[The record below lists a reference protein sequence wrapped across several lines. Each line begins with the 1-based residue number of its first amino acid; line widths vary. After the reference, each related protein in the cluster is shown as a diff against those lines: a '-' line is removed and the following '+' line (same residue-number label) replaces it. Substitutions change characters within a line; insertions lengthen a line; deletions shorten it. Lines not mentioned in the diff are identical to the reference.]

1 MAHHLITEFGA
12 TGDGVTPDTAAIQ
25 AAIDACHTADGGTVV
40 VPAGG
45 TFLTGQIKLRSH
57 LELHLE
63 PGATLKSTSG
73 RDDFPGQAWI
83 VANGA
88 ENLAITGHGVIDGS
102 GQAFIAETLPH
113 IHRCVDWRP
122 HALDLVRCRRLR
134 LADFTLRDAA
144 QWGIRLAGCADVAIR
159 SLAIRNDL
167 RMPNADGIDLVSCR
181 GVRIADCL
189 IESGDD
195 AICLKALADLGPC
208 EDIVIANCVMTSTSC
223 AVKFG
228 SETSAPIRNVI
239 LRGGIITASNRGIG
253 LQLRDGGD
261 MANILVSDCIVET
274 RLFHG
279 DWWGQAEPIYLTA
292 IPRTAWTPAGSI
304 RNVRFANLLCRGMN
318 GVFVQGTAS
327 RNIQDVEFDRVALEL
342 LPPRRFPGSC
352 YDRRPCA
359 DGDFLRLPPA
369 GFHVENARGVRLR
382 QCRVTASSATPVAAT
397 RIVACADLIA
407 DPSLDGSPP
416 S

>member
-12 TGDGVTPDTAAIQ
+12 TGDGATVDTAAIQ
-25 AAIDACHTADGGTVV
+25 AAIDACHAAGGGTVV

-45 TFLTGQIKLRSH
+45 TFLTGQIELRSH

-63 PGATLKSTSG
+63 PGSTLKSTSG
-73 RDDFPGQAWI
+73 RDDFPVQAWI
-83 VANGA
+83 VADGA

-102 GQAFIAETLPH
+102 GQAFVTEALPH
-113 IHRCVDWRP
+113 IHRCVAWRP
-122 HALDLVRCRRLR
+122 HALSLVHCRHLR

-144 QWGIRLAGCADVAIR
+144 QWGIRLAGCADIAIHA
-159 SLAIRNDL
+159 LTIRNDL

-239 LRGGIITASNRGIG
+239 LRGGIVAASNRGIG
-253 LQLRDGGD
+253 LQLRDAGD
-261 MANILVSDCIVET
+261 IGDILVSDCIVET
-274 RLFHG
+274 RLFHD
-279 DWWGQAEPIYLTA
+279 DWWGQAEPIYLA
-292 IPRTAWTPAGSI
+292 ALPRMAGAPVGSI
-304 RNVRFANLLCRGMN
+304 RNVRFSNLLCRGMN
-318 GVFVQGTAS
+318 GIFVQGTAA
-327 RNIQDVEFDRVALEL
+327 RNILDIEFDRIALEL
-342 LPPRRFPGSC
+342 LPPRRFPGGC

-369 GFHVENARGVRLR
+369 GFHLENADGVRLR
-382 QCRVTASSATPVAAT
+382 HCRVTWAPGLRGEDVRIRNCVGATQG
-397 RIVACADLIA
+397 D
-407 DPSLDGSPP
+407 
-416 S
+416 